1 MASLDSAPSRA
12 RQRWQEALLLFS
24 LPFLY
29 LLWRAPS
36 FDSFFSN
43 TDHGFQLA
51 LGRQVL
57 LGKLPY
63 VDLFFYYGPL
73 AAYTSA
79 AGFYFTDGPLAEIV
93 ICCIGYALAAGFAG
107 LAVRRHTSFFVS
119 LLVVAAML
127 LLLSRF
133 YKWYYWCF
141 PALVLFLLDR
151 SFSKP
156 EAHRRHAVALG
167 CAAGIAA
174 LYRLDLGLA
183 CAVLAGVVWVASA
196 LRLDPRRLR
205 QLPSLVVAGLAPM
218 SLWLLFLLSQ
228 GGAAAVR
235 DYFRFTC
242 EGAVSTV
249 SLIHSPI
256 PDVDWARP
264 FSSRSQ
270 VALAFRVV
278 PAIYVLCLVHCAVHL
293 VRRRS
298 EPERL
303 LVLGA
308 AALGGAGLYPQAMH
322 ASEQQHLLQTLALL
336 PACLALISWD
346 LLALRN
352 LGLRLSVSACGL
364 VLLFMLAQIRG
375 GFDLGPL
382 LEGPERKLENL
393 ARARWTKPLK
403 PITVTESIA
412 LPGQTVLVLPR
423 PGDAYPTQIYAWI
436 HRPMAGIF
444 SFYEAGFFT
453 DDYWRLRNYR
463 EILRNPPAVVIAAP
477 DVFRARGSG
486 GAAYL
491 PEIYAFVR
499 EHYTDVVLS
508 ENGWIVLRRGS

>member
-1 MASLDSAPSRA
+1 MASLDSAPPRA
-12 RQRWQEALLLFS
+12 RRRWQEALALFL

-57 LGKLPY
+57 LGKVPY

-79 AGFYFTDGPLAEIV
+79 LGFCCTDGPLAEIV

-107 LAVRRHTSFFVS
+107 LAVRRHTSFLVS
-119 LLVVAAML
+119 MLVVAAML

-151 SFSKP
+151 SLSCGVRQ
-156 EAHRRHAVALG
+156 RRHALALG
-167 CAAGIAA
+167 CAAGLAA

-183 CAVLAGVVWVASA
+183 CAVLAGAVWVTSA
-196 LRLDPRRLR
+196 LRLDRRRLR
-205 QLPSLVVAGLAPM
+205 QLPLLVLAGFAPM
-218 SLWLLFLLSQ
+218 ALWLVFLLTK
-228 GGAAAVR
+228 GGAPAVL
-235 DYFRFTC
+235 DYFRFTY

-249 SLIHSPI
+249 KVIHSPI

-264 FSSRSQ
+264 FSSPSQ
-270 VALAFRVV
+270 VALAFRLT
-278 PAIYVLCLVHCAVHL
+278 PALYLLCLVHCAVGL
-293 VRRRS
+293 IRRRS

-308 AALGGAGLYPQAMH
+308 AALGGACIYPQALH

-336 PACLALISWD
+336 PACLALLLWD
-346 LLALRN
+346 VLAVRN
-352 LGLRLSVSACGL
+352 LGLRLVSSACGL
-364 VLLFMLAQIRG
+364 VVLVMLFQIRG
-375 GFDLGPL
+375 GFDLGSL
-382 LEGPERKLENL
+382 LESPERKLENL
-393 ARARWTKPLK
+393 ARARGTKPLK

-412 LPGQTVLVLPR
+412 LSGQTVLVLPR

-444 SFYEAGFFT
+444 SFYSAGFFT
-453 DDYWRLRNYR
+453 DDFWRLRNYR

-486 GAAYL
+486 GASYL

-508 ENGWIVLRRGS
+508 ENGRIVLRRGS